1 MSLSVANTGLQ
12 IVPQAIA
19 AARQRVQL
27 QSQITAQAITENGQQ
42 IQQTNQLTI
51 SAAQTQ
57 NYSLQVS
64 VSV

>member
-12 IVPQAIA
+12 IVPQAIS

-27 QSQITAQAITENGQQ
+27 QSQITAQAISEHGQQ
-42 IQQTNQLTI
+42 VQQANQRTI

-57 NYSLQVS
+57 NFSLQVR